1 MSEMEKPKK
10 RPWQIRLSSML
21 AATICTG
28 TMLGVNL
35 RERELIK
42 PYGGAAPYVVDET
55 GVARVS
61 GFGWPCVCKVRLEY
75 DESRRVEFNRAF
87 KPTEAS
93 ASADGS
99 QQWPDGSSTMRL
111 NRGRYFEEFHY
122 GVIPFAINALI
133 GISACFALVALMES
147 FLRRREDHKP

>member
-1 MSEMEKPKK
+1 MSAPETPKK
-10 RPWQIRLSSML
+10 RHWQIRLSSLL

-42 PYGGAAPYVVDET
+42 PYGGAAPYVTDER

-75 DESRRVEFNRAF
+75 DESRRLEFNRAF
-87 KPTEAS
+87 KPTDAS
-93 ASADGS
+93 ASVDGS

-111 NRGRYFEEFHY
+111 SRGRYFEEFQY
-122 GVIPFAINALI
+122 GVIPVAVDALI
-133 GISACFALVALMES
+133 GISACFALVALMER
-147 FLRRREDHKP
+147 FIRRREGRKP